1 MSTIA
6 KKRNWLKIGLGGLV
20 ATPVLG
26 AGGLGL
32 YILFRVRTKPPDH
45 QFQPLVSADG
55 RLQLSN
61 VNIKAP
67 SQLQLLIRVLQLLW
81 IFIPVF
87 VKYVFVSGDVAYE
100 KWCNELLRAVE
111 KAGPAFVKL
120 GQWTTTRRDL
130 FSEQFRKV
138 FSKLYCETSYHSFAD
153 SKRIIEED
161 LKQPITEVF
170 DWLEEGTIGS
180 GSIGQVHK
188 GKLKDRDQLVVVK
201 VMHPN
206 VVENIAKDFFVINSA
221 ARLVDKWFKRFE
233 HYNLVALA
241 LAWTNH
247 LAAQLDFRIEHEH
260 LDLFNKNFADVDF
273 VRFPR
278 GIRSTQRVLI
288 ETFEKG
294 VPAHPEYLQSLDPDT
309 RDILAAK
316 GLNSFCKMLLRDNF
330 IHGDMHPGNIL
341 IDVSN
346 PKKPEAVMID
356 VGLCQKLSAKEA
368 VVYHDLM
375 ASFVH
380 WDPQLNCD
388 CILRMSDKQ
397 SFCTPH
403 KFIDETKEMFAR
415 YRPVSGDEEHVVSN
429 ILESQFA
436 VVRDN
441 YVTLDPP
448 YVNLLCSVLVLESF
462 IMALNPE
469 YNMVRN
475 CAPWLVS
482 EGHVSKSTL
491 KKLALAQYDAFTKAL
506 GRKVDEWFPSLVPET
521 KPAKKLH
528 VTQVVPTPATS
539 VTPTAAQT
547 A

>member
-1 MSTIA
+1 MSAIRKRSWLRIA
-6 KKRNWLKIGLGGLV
+6 LGTMVAAPAV
-20 ATPVLG
+20 AT
-26 AGGLGL
+26 GGLGL
-32 YILFRVRTKPPDH
+32 YIAIRVRTKPPDH
-45 QFQPLVSADG
+45 TFKPLVSADG
-55 RLQLSN
+55 SLQLSD
-61 VNIKAP
+61 VRIVP
-67 SQLQLLIRVLQLLW
+67 PTRLQIILRFLQLLA
-81 IFIPVF
+81 IFVPVF
-87 VKYVFVSGDVAYE
+87 VKYVFIFDANAYE
-100 KWCNELLRAVE
+100 GWCNELLRAVE
-111 KAGPAFVKL
+111 RAGPAFVKL

-130 FSEQFRKV
+130 FSEQFRRV
-138 FSKLYCETSYHSFAD
+138 FSKLYCETSYHSFRE
-153 SKRIIEED
+153 SQRIIEEEFQ
-161 LKQPITEVF
+161 QPLAEIF

-188 GKLKDRDQLVVVK
+188 GKLKGVDQLVVVK
-201 VMHPN
+201 VMHPS
-206 VVENIAKDFFVINSA
+206 VVEKIAKDFFVINHTA
-221 ARLVDKWFKRFE
+221 KFVDRWFRRFE

-260 LDLFNKNFADVDF
+260 LDLFNKNFASVDF

-278 GIRSTQRVLI
+278 GIRSTQRVLV
-288 ETFEKG
+288 ETFEQG
-294 VPAHPEYLQSLDPDT
+294 HQANPEYLQSLST
-309 RDILAAK
+309 EMRDILAAK
-316 GLNSFCKMLLRDNF
+316 GLNAFCKMLLRDNF

-341 IDVSN
+341 IDVAN
-346 PKKPEAVMID
+346 PKRPQVVMLD

-380 WDPQLNCD
+380 WDPHLNAD

-403 KFIDETKEMFAR
+403 KFFDETAEMFKR
-415 YRPVSGDEEHVVSN
+415 YRPVSGDEENVVSN

-491 KKLALAQYDAFTKAL
+491 KKLALSQFDAVT
-506 GRKVDEWFPSLVPET
+506 RKVSNFVDDWI
-521 KPAKKLH
+521 PAK
-528 VTQVVPTPATS
+528 V
-539 VTPTAAQT
+539 TAA
-547 A
+547 AA